1 MERSAFIS
9 VDFGCIIM
17 KNLTDLVC
25 TVISTRMKQ
34 PKLVETRHLMH
45 DRRLWSVFRNS
56 KLNKLFWHPCKTY
69 EYRKAISPILSASSI
84 DTEFCQSNFDGA
96 KKNLTTVM
104 RPLIAFHLVTTW
116 CVSNLA
122 PSLLPR
128 VEKVTSIEN
137 SESFTGQNCM

>member
-1 MERSAFIS
+1 MERSSFIS

-17 KNLTDLVC
+17 KNLTDLIC

-96 KKNLTTVM
+96 KKKLNYGNATANRFSFGDNLVCLKFG
-104 RPLIAFHLVTTW
+104 P
-116 CVSNLA
+116 VSPTA
-122 PSLLPR
+122 
-128 VEKVTSIEN
+128 
-137 SESFTGQNCM
+137 C